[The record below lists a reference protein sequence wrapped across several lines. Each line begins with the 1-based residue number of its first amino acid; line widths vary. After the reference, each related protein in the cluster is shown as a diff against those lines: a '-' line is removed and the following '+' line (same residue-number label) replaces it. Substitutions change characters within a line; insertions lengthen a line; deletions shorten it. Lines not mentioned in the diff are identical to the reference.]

1 MKVRWQTYE
10 FDALM
15 FMMTFGVAFVVHL
28 QRTNLVWQYH
38 QREAGEGAEAL
49 RTRQDAVLAKYR
61 DTMRKRRMVIRTT
74 SRNSNTATSA
84 QQQHCKKSL
93 LRPPNLPPR
102 SRILT
107 EIESANANCTR

>member
-15 FMMTFGVAFVVHL
+15 FMMTFGVTFVVHL
-28 QRTNLVWQYH
+28 

-107 EIESANANCTR
+107 EIESANADCTR